1 MKLVPI
7 FLIIFGIIIIAAP
20 EILAY
25 LLGGFFIFLG
35 INGLI
40 LGGLFSKAKKWS
52 AHHWDD
58 YVQFGKY
65 KIFK

>member
-1 MKLVPI
+1 MKLIPI
-7 FLIIFGIIIIAAP
+7 FLIIFGVIIIAAP

-25 LLGGFFIFLG
+25 LLGGFFIFLW

-52 AHHWDD
+52 AYHGDD
-58 YVQFGKY
+58 YVQFWKY

>member
-1 MKLVPI
+1 MKLIPI
-7 FLIIFGIIIIAAP
+7 FLIIFGVIIIAAP

-25 LLGGFFIFLG
+25 LLGGFFIFLW

-40 LGGLFSKAKKWS
+40 LWGLFSKAKKWS
-52 AHHWDD
+52 AHHGDN
-58 YVQFGKY
+58 YVQFWKY

>member
-25 LLGGFFIFLG
+25 LLGGLFIFLG
-35 INGLI
+35 LNWLLLSGI
-40 LGGLFSKAKKWS
+40 FKKAWSKSTK
-52 AHHWDD
+52 HGDD